1 MPNRLI
7 NETSPY
13 LLQHAHNPVDWY
25 PYGEEAFTAAR
36 ERNRPLLIS
45 IGYSACHWCHVMEH
59 ESFSKPEIAEVMN
72 RLFVCVK
79 VDREE
84 RPDVD
89 LLYMN
94 AVQLLHNSGG
104 WPLNCFALPDGSP
117 FWGGTYFRPAQWADL
132 LMQISDLYDNSHE
145 ELKIQA
151 SRLMEGISGQ
161 NMVEAPAYPSGI
173 DRAFPDETYEQLSLR
188 FDDINGG
195 MTGAPKFPMPV
206 VWQFVLDYYDLSG
219 KTEALDYALKT
230 LRAMAMGGI
239 YDQIGGGF
247 ARYSTDAHWKVPHFE
262 KMLYDNAQLISLY
275 AKAFHISGHK
285 EFLEIIQQSISFTE
299 RELTSPEGAFYAAL
313 DADSEGEE
321 GRFYVWTRD
330 EIMNVLPEYGALLS
344 EYWGI
349 DQEGRWEHGRN
360 ILLRP
365 LTDEVFATRQHLSAE
380 ELKQLVRM
388 ASALLLKERN
398 KRVRP
403 GLDDKILISWNSLMI
418 KAYADAYRVTQH
430 QPWLDA
436 ALKAARFSEKE
447 MIREDGSL
455 LRTWKNGNARIEGI
469 LNDYAYLAEAFITLY
484 QVSFDEGWLHAAKRL
499 TDNVLRTFGDA
510 NSPLFWFSAD
520 HPGAGPEVVRVIETT
535 DGVEPSG
542 NAVMSKVL
550 LFLGHYFSEN
560 TYTDRAE
567 KMIQR
572 MQARIN
578 AYPQAYACWASSAML
593 LASGIRTLVITG
605 PEAFDFARTLF
616 AKQTAST
623 LLAASISPSDLPIFE
638 NRFKDGETL
647 IYQCLGSVC
656 QAPVSNPDQV
666 DHHLL

>member
-13 LLQHAHNPVDWY
+13 LLQHAHNPVNWY
-25 PYGEEAFTAAR
+25 PYGEEAFAEAHR
-36 ERNRPLLIS
+36 SNRPLLIS

-59 ESFSKPEIAEVMN
+59 ESFSKTEIADVMN

-94 AVQLLHNSGG
+94 AIQLLHNSGG

-117 FWGGTYFRPAQWADL
+117 FWGGTYFRPAQWTEL
-132 LMQISDLYDNSHE
+132 LIQISDLYHNSQD

-161 NMVEAPAYPSGI
+161 NMVEAPSGPSGI
-173 DRAFPDETYEQLSLR
+173 DRAFLDETYEQLSLR
-188 FDDINGG
+188 FDDVNGG
-195 MTGAPKFPMPV
+195 MTGAPKFPMPG
-206 VWQFVLDYYDLSG
+206 VWQFVLDYYDLSREN
-219 KTEALDYALKT
+219 EALGHVLKT
-230 LRAMAMGGI
+230 LKAMASGGI

-275 AKAFHISGHK
+275 ANAYRISGHK
-285 EFLEIIQQSISFTE
+285 ELSDIIRQTFTFAE

-321 GRFYVWTRD
+321 GRYYVWTRD
-330 EIMNVLPEYGALLS
+330 EIMKILPEYGELLS

-349 DQEGRWEHGRN
+349 DQEGRWENGRN

-365 LTDEVFATRQHLSAE
+365 LTDEVFASRQHLSEE

-388 ASALLLKERN
+388 ASALMLKERGE
-398 KRVRP
+398 RVRP
-403 GLDDKILISWNSLMI
+403 GLDDKILASWNSLMI

-430 QPWLDA
+430 HPWLDA
-436 ALKAARFSEKE
+436 ALKAARFTARE
-447 MIREDGSL
+447 MIQEDGSL
-455 LRTWKNGNARIEGI
+455 LRTWKNGNARIAGV
-469 LNDYAYLAEAFITLY
+469 LNDYAYLAEAYITLY
-484 QVSFDEGWLHAAKRL
+484 QVCFDEEWLHAAKRL
-499 TDNVLRTFGDA
+499 TDTVLRTFGDA
-510 NSPLFWFSAD
+510 DSPFFWFSAE
-520 HPGAGPEVVRVIETT
+520 GAGTGHEIMRVIETT

-550 LFLGHYFSEN
+550 LYLGHYFSDN
-560 TYTDRAE
+560 VYISRAE
-567 KMIQR
+567 SMVQR
-572 MQARIN
+572 MQARIL

-605 PEAFDFARTLF
+605 PDAFEYARTLF
-616 AKQTAST
+616 PKLNASV
-623 LLAASISPSDLPIFE
+623 LIAATRASSDLPVFE
-638 NRFKDGETL
+638 NRFIEGKTI
-647 IYQCLGSVC
+647 IYQCVGSVC
-656 QAPVSNPDQV
+656 QAPVSYPEQLD
-666 DHHLL
+666 L

>member
-25 PYGEEAFTAAR
+25 PYGEEAFAAAR

-132 LMQISDLYDNSHE
+132 LIQISDLYDNSHE

-161 NMVEAPAYPSGI
+161 NMVEAPANPSGI
-173 DRAFPDETYEQLSLR
+173 DRAYPDETYEQLSLR
-188 FDDINGG
+188 FDGINGG

-275 AKAFHISGHK
+275 AKAFRISGHK
-285 EFLEIIQQSISFTE
+285 ELLEIIQQSISFT
-299 RELTSPEGAFYAAL
+299 
-313 DADSEGEE
+313 
-321 GRFYVWTRD
+321 
-330 EIMNVLPEYGALLS
+330 NV
-344 EYWGI
+344 
-349 DQEGRWEHGRN
+349 N
-360 ILLRP
+360 
-365 LTDEVFATRQHLSAE
+365 
-380 ELKQLVRM
+380 
-388 ASALLLKERN
+388 
-398 KRVRP
+398 
-403 GLDDKILISWNSLMI
+403 
-418 KAYADAYRVTQH
+418 
-430 QPWLDA
+430 
-436 ALKAARFSEKE
+436 
-447 MIREDGSL
+447 SL
-455 LRTWKNGNARIEGI
+455 LRKAHFMPRWMPTAREKKAG
-469 LNDYAYLAEAFITLY
+469 FT
-484 QVSFDEGWLHAAKRL
+484 SG
-499 TDNVLRTFGDA
+499 
-510 NSPLFWFSAD
+510 
-520 HPGAGPEVVRVIETT
+520 PGMKSWMYCR
-535 DGVEPSG
+535 
-542 NAVMSKVL
+542 
-550 LFLGHYFSEN
+550 N
-560 TYTDRAE
+560 TERCF
-567 KMIQR
+567 R
-572 MQARIN
+572 N
-578 AYPQAYACWASSAML
+578 
-593 LASGIRTLVITG
+593 TG
-605 PEAFDFARTLF
+605 
-616 AKQTAST
+616 
-623 LLAASISPSDLPIFE
+623 ASIRRVDGNTDATSCCGHLPT
-638 NRFKDGETL
+638 R
-647 IYQCLGSVC
+647 CLLPDSTS
-656 QAPVSNPDQV
+656 APRS
-666 DHHLL
+666 

>member
-13 LLQHAHNPVDWY
+13 LLQHAHNPVNWY
-25 PYGEEAFTAAR
+25 PYGEEAFADAR
-36 ERNRPLLIS
+36 RSNRPLLIS

-117 FWGGTYFRPAQWADL
+117 FWGGTYFRPAQWTEL
-132 LMQISDLYDNSHE
+132 LTQISDLYQKNHD
-145 ELKIQA
+145 ELKVQA

-161 NMVEAPAYPSGI
+161 NLVEAPSNLSGI
-173 DRAFPDETYEQLSLR
+173 DRAFLDETYEQLSLR
-188 FDDINGG
+188 FDDVNGG
-195 MTGAPKFPMPV
+195 MTGAPKFPIPG
-206 VWQFVLDYYDLSG
+206 VWQFVLDYYDLSRR
-219 KTEALDYALKT
+219 KEALAHVLKT
-230 LRAMAMGGI
+230 LKAMASGGI

-275 AKAFHISGHK
+275 AKACRVSGS
-285 EFLEIIQQSISFTE
+285 EELSDIIRQTFTFAE
-299 RELTSPEGAFYAAL
+299 RELASPEGAFYAAL

-321 GRFYVWTRD
+321 GRYYVWTRD
-330 EIMNVLPEYGALLS
+330 EIMKILPEYGELLS

-349 DQEGRWEHGRN
+349 DREGRWENGRN

-365 LTDEVFATRQHLSAE
+365 LTDEVFASRQHLSAE

-388 ASALLLKERN
+388 ASAQMLKERGE
-398 KRVRP
+398 RVRP
-403 GLDDKILISWNSLMI
+403 GLDDKILTSWNSLMI
-418 KAYADAYRVTQH
+418 KAYTDAYRVTLH

-436 ALKAARFSEKE
+436 ALKAARFTADE
-447 MIREDGSL
+447 MIQQDGSL
-455 LRTWKNGNARIEGI
+455 LRTWKNGNARIAGV
-469 LNDYAYLAEAFITLY
+469 LNDYAYLAEAYITLY
-484 QVSFDEGWLHAAKRL
+484 QACFDEDWLHRAKRL
-499 TDNVLRTFGDA
+499 TDTVLRAFG
-510 NSPLFWFSAD
+510 NEGSPFFWFSAEND
-520 HPGAGPEVVRVIETT
+520 GSGPEIMRVIETT

-550 LFLGHYFSEN
+550 LYLGHYFSDN
-560 TYTDRAE
+560 AYISRAE
-567 KMIQR
+567 SMVRR
-572 MQARIN
+572 MQARIL

-605 PEAFDFARTLF
+605 PEAFEYARSLF
-616 AKQTAST
+616 PKLNANV
-623 LLAASISPSDLPIFE
+623 LIAAANALSALPVFE
-638 NRFKDGETL
+638 NRANEDKTM
-647 IYQCLGSVC
+647 IYQCIGTVC
-656 QAPVSNPDQV
+656 QAPVSNPEQ
-666 DHHLL
+666 LEF